1 MLLFGGIFRI
11 GMPQQSFKE
20 DVMANETK
28 AERIERI
35 KREKDGLEVIADIYR
50 YASSGDVIDPED
62 IDRFKW
68 YGIYTQNRNLQEEG
82 DDTQYYMLRV
92 KLDGGYLTSKQVEVL
107 GEISVQFGRESGDI
121 TTRQDI
127 QFHWLKIEDF
137 PEILE
142 RLSTVGLSVLG
153 ASGDC
158 PRNIVSCPVNGIDH
172 AQIDDV
178 RDVVVALNNLYRGN
192 PDFSNL
198 PRKFKI
204 GVSGCNKHCIQH
216 EVQDLAFTAVK
227 NGDELRFS
235 VSVGGGQASNRRI
248 ADHIGYVKR
257 RDIIKIAEA
266 VARIYRDFG
275 RRDNRNK
282 ARLGHLVDEWG
293 VERFVRELEKESNVD
308 LERYDSAPFTPYPR
322 RSHFGVGATTR
333 KGYNTIGCALTSGRI
348 NGEKLLKLGRIL
360 DLYKADGITLT
371 TTQNFVILNVH
382 TDATE
387 PMIDT
392 LHAVGFHPYP
402 SVFEARTLAC
412 TGLNFCKFAVSE
424 TKDLA
429 IEVVEYLNH
438 RFPDFEEPVSISI
451 NGCPNSCAHPHIVDL
466 GFVGAIVK
474 RGDERLKGF
483 DLVVG
488 GHLEGEESR
497 FAVKTGVKVASDEV
511 AELIETLINN
521 FETSNSINFGNFLL
535 EKYDHESTVSSTP

>member
-1 MLLFGGIFRI
+1 
-11 GMPQQSFKE
+11 
-20 DVMANETK
+20 MASETK

-35 KREKDGLEVIADIYR
+35 KREKDGLEVISDIYR
-50 YASSGDVIDPED
+50 YAQTGEAIDPED

-68 YGIYTQNRNLQEEG
+68 YGIYTQNRNLQEAE
-82 DDTQYYMLRV
+82 DETQYLMLRV
-92 KLDGGYLTSKQVEVL
+92 KLDGGYISAKQAEVL
-107 GEISVQFGRESGDI
+107 GDISVQFARESGDI

-127 QFHWLKIEDF
+127 QFHWLKIEDL
-137 PEILE
+137 PELLE
-142 RLSTVGLSVLG
+142 RLSAVGLSVVG

-172 AQIDDV
+172 DQIDDV

-227 NGDELRFS
+227 EGDEIRFS

-257 RDIIKIAEA
+257 RDIVKIAEA
-266 VARIYRDFG
+266 VARIYRDSG

-282 ARLGHLVDEWG
+282 ARLGHLVEDWG
-293 VERFVRELEKESNVD
+293 VERFVAELEKESRVE
-308 LERYDSAPFTPYPR
+308 LERYDGAPFTPYPR
-322 RSHFGVGATTR
+322 RSHFGVGASVK

-348 NGEKLLKLGRIL
+348 KGENLLKLGRIL
-360 DLYKADGITLT
+360 DLYKAEGITLT

-392 LHAVGFHPYP
+392 LKAVGFHPYP

-429 IEVVEYLNH
+429 IEVVEYLTH
-438 RFPDFEEPVSISI
+438 RFPDFYEPVSISI

-483 DLVVG
+483 DLIVG
-488 GHLEGEESR
+488 GHLEGEQSR
-497 FAVKTGVKVASDEV
+497 FALKTGVKVAADEV
-511 AELIETLINN
+511 APLIESLIHN
-521 FETSNSINFGNFLL
+521 FEASNSTDFGNFLW
-535 EKYDHESTVSSTP
+535 EKYAHESAIPSTS

>member
-1 MLLFGGIFRI
+1 
-11 GMPQQSFKE
+11 
-20 DVMANETK
+20 MATETK
-28 AERIERI
+28 AERVERI
-35 KREKDGLEVIADIYR
+35 KREKDGLAVIADIYR
-50 YASSGDVIDPED
+50 YAQTGEAIDPED

-68 YGIYTQNRNLQEEG
+68 YGLYTQNRNLQGAE

-92 KLDGGYLTSKQVEVL
+92 KLEGGYLNVKQVEVL
-107 GEISVQFGRESGDI
+107 GEISVKFARESGDV

-127 QFHWLKIEDF
+127 QFHWLKIEDL

-142 RLSTVGLSVLG
+142 SLSAVGLSVLG

-172 AQIDDV
+172 DQIDDV

-204 GVSGCNKHCIQH
+204 AVSGCNKHCIHH

-227 NGDELRFS
+227 NSNELRFS
-235 VSVGGGQASNRRI
+235 ISVGGGQASNRRI
-248 ADHIGYVKR
+248 ADHIGYIKR
-257 RDIIKIAEA
+257 RDIIKVAEA
-266 VARIYRDFG
+266 VARIYRDAG
-275 RRDNRNK
+275 RRDNRSK
-282 ARLGHLVDEWG
+282 ARLGHLVEEWG
-293 VERFVRELEKESNVD
+293 VERFIAELEKESRVD
-308 LERYDSAPFTPYPR
+308 LERYDAAPFTPYPR
-322 RSHFGVGATTR
+322 RTHFGVGATVK

-348 NGEKLLKLGRIL
+348 KGENLLKLGRIL
-360 DLYKADGITLT
+360 DLYKAEGITLT

-392 LHAVGFHPYP
+392 LKAVGFHPYP

-429 IEVVEYLNH
+429 IEVVEYLN
-438 RFPDFEEPVSISI
+438 RSFPDFDEPVSISI

-466 GFVGAIVK
+466 GFIGAIVK

-483 DLVVG
+483 DLIVG
-488 GHLEGEESR
+488 GHLEGVDSR
-497 FAVKTGVKVASDEV
+497 FSIKTGVKVTAEEV
-511 AELIETLINN
+511 APLIESLIHE
-521 FETSNSINFGNFLL
+521 FESSNSIDFRHYLL
-535 EKYDHESTVSSTP
+535 EKYAYEPTVSSTP

>member
-1 MLLFGGIFRI
+1 MG
-11 GMPQQSFKE
+11 
-20 DVMANETK
+20 NETK

-50 YASSGDVIDPED
+50 YAQSGEPIDPED

-68 YGIYTQNRNLQEEG
+68 YGLYTQNRNLQSAEDE
-82 DDTQYYMLRV
+82 TQYYMLRV
-92 KLDGGYLTSKQVEVL
+92 KLEGGYLSTNQVEIL
-107 GEISVQFGRESGDI
+107 GDISVKFARQSGDL

-127 QFHWLKIEDF
+127 QFHWLKIEDL
-137 PEILE
+137 PEIFETL
-142 RLSTVGLSVLG
+142 TKAGLSILE

-158 PRNIVSCPVNGIDH
+158 PRNIVSCPVNGVDH

-204 GVSGCNKHCIQH
+204 GVSGCNKHCIHH

-257 RDIIKIAEA
+257 RDIIKVAEA

-275 RRDNRNK
+275 RRDNRTK
-282 ARLGHLVDEWG
+282 ARLGHLVEEWG
-293 VERFVRELEKESNVD
+293 VDRFVETLEHESKVTF
-308 LERYDSAPFTPYPR
+308 ERYDAAPFTPYPR
-322 RSHFGVGATTR
+322 RSHFGVASSVR
-333 KGYNTIGCALTSGRI
+333 KGYNTIGCAVTSGRI
-348 NGEKLLKLGRIL
+348 NGENLLKLGRIL
-360 DLYKADGITLT
+360 HFYGAEGITLT
-371 TTQNFVILNVH
+371 PTQNFVILNVH
-382 TDATE
+382 SDATE

-392 LHAVGFHPYP
+392 LRAVGFHPHP

-429 IEVVEYLNH
+429 IEVVDYLNTK
-438 RFPDFEEPVSISI
+438 FPDFDEPVSISI

-474 RGDERLKGF
+474 RGEERLKGF
-483 DLVVG
+483 DLIVG

-497 FAVKTGVKVASDEV
+497 FAVKTGVKVAADEV
-511 AELIETLINN
+511 AGLVESLIHE
-521 FETSNSINFGNFLL
+521 FETSRSINFGNFLV
-535 EKYDHESTVSSTP
+535 EKYAHESVIPTAP

>member
-1 MLLFGGIFRI
+1 
-11 GMPQQSFKE
+11 
-20 DVMANETK
+20 MANETK

-35 KREKDGLEVIADIYR
+35 KREKDGLDVIADIYR
-50 YASSGDVIDPED
+50 YAKTGEPIDPED

-68 YGIYTQNRNLQEEG
+68 YGIYTQNRNLQDV
-82 DDTQYYMLRV
+82 DDETQYYMLRV
-92 KLDGGYLTSKQVEVL
+92 KLENGYLSAKQVEVL
-107 GEISVQFGRESGDI
+107 GDISVEFARESGDV

-127 QFHWLKIEDF
+127 QFHWLSIEDI
-137 PEILE
+137 PVILE
-142 RLSTVGLSVLG
+142 RLSIVGLSVLG

-172 AQIDDV
+172 DQIDDV

-216 EVQDLAFTAVK
+216 EVQDLGFTAVK
-227 NGDELRFS
+227 NGNDLRFS
-235 VSVGGGQASNRRI
+235 VSIGGGQASNRRI

-266 VARIYRDFG
+266 VARIYRDSG
-275 RRDNRNK
+275 RRDNRSK
-282 ARLGHLVDEWG
+282 ARLGHLVEDWG
-293 VERFVRELEKESNVD
+293 VEKFVEELEKVSRVT

-322 RSHFGVGATTR
+322 RSHFGVASSVR

-348 NGEKLLKLGRIL
+348 NGENLLKLGRIL
-360 DLYKADGITLT
+360 DFYKADGITLT

-392 LHAVGFHPYP
+392 LKAVGFHPYP

-424 TKDLA
+424 TKGLA
-429 IEVVEYLNH
+429 IEVVKYLNH
-438 RFPDFEEPVSISI
+438 RFEGFDEPVSISI

-483 DLVVG
+483 DLIVG
-488 GHLEGEESR
+488 GHLEGEQSR
-497 FAVKTGVKVASDEV
+497 FAVKTGVKVTAEEVAPLIESLIHDFEASD
-511 AELIETLINN
+511 
-521 FETSNSINFGNFLL
+521 SQNFGYFLR
-535 EKYDHESTVSSTP
+535 EKYDHESTVSSTA

>member
-1 MLLFGGIFRI
+1 
-11 GMPQQSFKE
+11 
-20 DVMANETK
+20 MATETK

-35 KREKDGLEVIADIYR
+35 KREKDGLAVIADIYR
-50 YASSGDVIDPED
+50 YAQTGQAIDPED

-68 YGIYTQNRNLQEEG
+68 YGLYTQNRNLQGAEDE
-82 DDTQYYMLRV
+82 TQYYMLRV
-92 KLDGGYLTSKQVEVL
+92 KLEGGYVNVKQVEAL
-107 GEISVQFGRESGDI
+107 GEISVKFARESGDV

-127 QFHWLKIEDF
+127 QFHWLKIEDL

-142 RLSTVGLSVLG
+142 SLSAVGLSVLG

-172 AQIDDV
+172 DQIDDV

-216 EVQDLAFTAVK
+216 EVQDLAFTALK

-257 RDIIKIAEA
+257 RDIVKIAEA
-266 VARIYRDFG
+266 VARIYRDSG
-275 RRDNRNK
+275 RRDNRSK
-282 ARLGHLVDEWG
+282 ARLGHLVEDWG
-293 VERFVRELEKESNVD
+293 IERFVAELEKESRVT
-308 LERYDSAPFTPYPR
+308 LERYDAAPFTPYPR
-322 RSHFGVGATTR
+322 RTHFGVGASVK

-348 NGEKLLKLGRIL
+348 KGENLLKLGRIL
-360 DLYKADGITLT
+360 DLYKAEGITLT

-382 TDATE
+382 SDATE

-392 LHAVGFHPYP
+392 LKAVGFHPYP

-429 IEVVEYLNH
+429 IEVVEYLNTK
-438 RFPDFEEPVSISI
+438 FPDFDEPVSISI

-483 DLVVG
+483 DLIVG
-488 GHLEGEESR
+488 GHLEGEKSH
-497 FAVKTGVKVASDEV
+497 FAVKTGVKVAAEEV
-511 AELIETLINN
+511 APLIESLIHE
-521 FETSNSINFGNFLL
+521 FETSNSIDFRHYLL
-535 EKYDHESTVSSTP
+535 EKYAYEPTVSSTP

>member
-1 MLLFGGIFRI
+1 
-11 GMPQQSFKE
+11 
-20 DVMANETK
+20 MANETK

-50 YASSGDVIDPED
+50 YALTGEVIDPED

-68 YGIYTQNRNLQEEG
+68 YGIYTQNRNLQEA
-82 DDTQYYMLRV
+82 DDTTQYYMLRV
-92 KLDGGYLTSKQVEVL
+92 KLEGGSLTSKQVEVL
-107 GEISVQFGRESGDI
+107 GKISVEFARESGDL

-142 RLSTVGLSVLG
+142 RLSSVGLSVVG

-257 RDIIKIAEA
+257 RDIVKIAEA
-266 VARIYRDFG
+266 VARIYRDAG
-275 RRDNRNK
+275 RRDNRSK
-282 ARLGHLVDEWG
+282 ARLGHLIDDWG
-293 VERFVRELEKESNVD
+293 VERFVAELEKESRVE
-308 LERYDSAPFTPYPR
+308 LERYDTAPFTPYPR
-322 RSHFGVGATTR
+322 RTHFGVASTIR

-348 NGEKLLKLGRIL
+348 KGEHLLKLGRIL
-360 DLYKADGITLT
+360 DFYGAEGI
-371 TTQNFVILNVH
+371 
-382 TDATE
+382 
-387 PMIDT
+387 
-392 LHAVGFHPYP
+392 
-402 SVFEARTLAC
+402 
-412 TGLNFCKFAVSE
+412 
-424 TKDLA
+424 
-429 IEVVEYLNH
+429 
-438 RFPDFEEPVSISI
+438 
-451 NGCPNSCAHPHIVDL
+451 
-466 GFVGAIVK
+466 
-474 RGDERLKGF
+474 
-483 DLVVG
+483 
-488 GHLEGEESR
+488 
-497 FAVKTGVKVASDEV
+497 
-511 AELIETLINN
+511 
-521 FETSNSINFGNFLL
+521 
-535 EKYDHESTVSSTP
+535 

>member
-1 MLLFGGIFRI
+1 
-11 GMPQQSFKE
+11 
-20 DVMANETK
+20 MASETK

-50 YASSGDVIDPED
+50 YAQSGEAIDPED

-68 YGIYTQNRNLQEEG
+68 YGLYTQNRNLQGPEDE
-82 DDTQYYMLRV
+82 TQYFMLRV
-92 KLDGGYLTSKQVEVL
+92 KLEGGYLNAKQVQTL
-107 GEISVQFGRESGDI
+107 GKISVAYGRESGDL

-127 QFHWLKIEDF
+127 QFHWLKIEDL
-137 PEILE
+137 PTILE
-142 RLSTVGLSVLG
+142 KLSSVGLSVVG

-158 PRNIVSCPVNGIDH
+158 PRNIVSCPVNGIDSH
-172 AQIDDV
+172 QIDDV
-178 RDVVVALNNLYRGN
+178 RDVVLALNNLYRGN

-227 NGDELRFS
+227 NDDEIRFS

-257 RDIIKIAEA
+257 RDIVKIAEA
-266 VARIYRDFG
+266 VARIYRDSG

-282 ARLGHLVDEWG
+282 ARLGHLVDDWG
-293 VERFVRELEKESNVD
+293 VERFVGELEKVSRVT
-308 LERYDSAPFTPYPR
+308 LERFDNASFTPYPR
-322 RSHFGVGATTR
+322 RSHFGVGSSIK

-348 NGEKLLKLGRIL
+348 NGESLLKLGSIL
-360 DLYKADGITLT
+360 EFYGAEGITLT

-382 TDATE
+382 SDATE

-392 LHAVGFHPYP
+392 LQAVGFHPYP

-429 IEVVEYLNH
+429 IEVVNYLKN

-466 GFVGAIVK
+466 GFVGAYVK
-474 RGDERLKGF
+474 RDTERLAGF
-483 DLVVG
+483 DLIVG

-497 FAVKTGVKVASDEV
+497 FAVKTGVKVTSDEV
-511 AELIETLINN
+511 APLIESLIND
-521 FETSNSINFGNFLL
+521 FETSDSIDFGNYLL
-535 EKYDHESTVSSTP
+535 EKYAHEPTVPATP

>member
-1 MLLFGGIFRI
+1 
-11 GMPQQSFKE
+11 
-20 DVMANETK
+20 MANETK

-35 KREKDGLEVIADIYR
+35 KREKDGLDVISDIYR
-50 YASSGDVIDPED
+50 YASSGEVIDPED

-68 YGIYTQNRNLQEEG
+68 YGIYTQNRNLQEAE
-82 DDTQYYMLRV
+82 DETQYLMLRV
-92 KLDGGYLTSKQVEVL
+92 KLEGGYLTAKQVEVL
-107 GEISVQFGRESGDI
+107 GEISVRFARESGDI

-127 QFHWLKIEDF
+127 QFHWLKIQDI

-142 RLSTVGLSVLG
+142 RLSVVGLSVLE

-178 RDVVVALNNLYRGN
+178 RDIVLALNNLYRGN

-227 NGDELRFS
+227 NGDDLRFS

-257 RDIIKIAEA
+257 RDIVKVAEA

-275 RRDNRNK
+275 RRDNRSK
-282 ARLGHLVDEWG
+282 ARLGHLVEEWG
-293 VERFVRELEKESNVD
+293 VERFVKELENMSHIT

-322 RSHFGVGATTR
+322 RTHFGVASSVK

-360 DLYKADGITLT
+360 DFYKAEGITLSS
-371 TTQNFVILNVH
+371 TQNFVILNVH

-392 LHAVGFHPYP
+392 LKAVGFHPYP

-429 IEVVEYLNH
+429 IEVVNYLNEK
-438 RFPDFEEPVSISI
+438 FPDFDEPVSISI

-483 DLVVG
+483 DLIVG
-488 GHLEGEESR
+488 GHLEGEQSR
-497 FAVKTGVKVASDEV
+497 FAVKTGVKVAADEV
-511 AELIETLINN
+511 APLVETLIYE
-521 FETSNSINFGNFLL
+521 FETSNSVDFGNFLL
-535 EKYDHESTVSSTP
+535 EKYADEPVIPSAP

>member
-1 MLLFGGIFRI
+1 
-11 GMPQQSFKE
+11 
-20 DVMANETK
+20 MATETK
-28 AERIERI
+28 AERVERI
-35 KREKDGLEVIADIYR
+35 KREKDGLAVIADIYR
-50 YASSGDVIDPED
+50 YAQTGEAIDPED

-68 YGIYTQNRNLQEEG
+68 YGLYTQNRNLQGAEDE
-82 DDTQYYMLRV
+82 TQYYMLRV
-92 KLDGGYLTSKQVEVL
+92 KLEGGYLNVKQVEVL
-107 GEISVQFGRESGDI
+107 GEISVKFARESGDV

-127 QFHWLKIEDF
+127 QFHWLKIEDL

-142 RLSTVGLSVLG
+142 SLSAVGLSVLG

-172 AQIDDV
+172 DQIDDV

-216 EVQDLAFTAVK
+216 EVQDLAFTALK

-257 RDIIKIAEA
+257 RDIVKIAEA
-266 VARIYRDFG
+266 VARIYRDSG
-275 RRDNRNK
+275 RRDNRSK
-282 ARLGHLVDEWG
+282 ARLGHLVEDWG
-293 VERFVRELEKESNVD
+293 VERFVAELEKESHVT
-308 LERYDSAPFTPYPR
+308 LERYDAAPFTPYPR
-322 RSHFGVGATTR
+322 RTHFGVGASVK

-348 NGEKLLKLGRIL
+348 KGENLLKLGRIL
-360 DLYKADGITLT
+360 DLYKAEGITLT

-382 TDATE
+382 SDATE

-392 LHAVGFHPYP
+392 LKAVGFHPYP

-429 IEVVEYLNH
+429 IKVVEYLNTK
-438 RFPDFEEPVSISI
+438 FPDFDEPVSISI

-466 GFVGAIVK
+466 GFIGAIVK

-483 DLVVG
+483 DLIVG
-488 GHLEGEESR
+488 GYLEGEESR
-497 FAVKTGVKVASDEV
+497 FAVKTGVKVAAEEV
-511 AELIETLINN
+511 APLIESLIHE
-521 FETSNSINFGNFLL
+521 FETSNSIDFRHYLL
-535 EKYDHESTVSSTP
+535 EKYAYEPTVSSTP

>member
-1 MLLFGGIFRI
+1 
-11 GMPQQSFKE
+11 
-20 DVMANETK
+20 MAKETK

-35 KREKDGLEVIADIYR
+35 KQEKDGLEIITDIYR
-50 YASSGDVIDPED
+50 YAKTGESINPED

-68 YGIYTQNRNLQEEG
+68 YGIYTQNRNLQEAKDE
-82 DDTQYYMLRV
+82 TQYYMLRV
-92 KLDGGYLTSKQVEVL
+92 KLDRGYLTSKQVEVL
-107 GEISVQFGRESGDI
+107 GEISVQFARESGDI

-142 RLSTVGLSVLG
+142 RLSAVGLSVLG

-216 EVQDLAFTAVK
+216 EVQDLAFTAIK

-235 VSVGGGQASNRRI
+235 VSVGGGQASSRRI

-293 VERFVRELEKESNVD
+293 VERFIRELEKESKID
-308 LERYDSAPFTPYPR
+308 LEQYDAAPFTPYPR
-322 RSHFGVGATTR
+322 RSHFGVGATIR

-382 TDATE
+382 IDATE

-392 LHAVGFHPYP
+392 LQAVGFHPNP

-438 RFPDFEEPVSISI
+438 RFPNFEEPVSISI

-466 GFVGAIVK
+466 GFVGTIVK

-488 GHLEGEESR
+488 GHLEGIESC
-497 FAVKTGVKVASDEV
+497 FAVKTGVKVTSDEV
-511 AELIETLINN
+511 AELIESLIEG
-521 FETSNSINFGNFLL
+521 FENSNSINFRNFLL
-535 EKYDHESTVSSTP
+535 EKYGYEPAIMASTA

>member
-1 MLLFGGIFRI
+1 
-11 GMPQQSFKE
+11 
-20 DVMANETK
+20 MASETK

-50 YASSGDVIDPED
+50 YARTLEPIDPED

-68 YGIYTQNRNLQEEG
+68 YGIYTQNRNLQSEE
-82 DDTQYYMLRV
+82 DQTQYYMLRV
-92 KLDGGYLTSKQVEVL
+92 KVESGYLSAKQVETL
-107 GEISVQFGRESGDI
+107 GEISVRFARESGDL

-127 QFHWLKIEDF
+127 QFHWLKIEDL
-137 PEILE
+137 PEIFE
-142 RLSTVGLSVLG
+142 KLSEAGLSVLE

-216 EVQDLAFTAVK
+216 EVQDLAFSAVK
-227 NGDELRFS
+227 TGDELRFS

-248 ADHIGYVKR
+248 ADHIGYIKR
-257 RDIIKIAEA
+257 RDIIKVAEA
-266 VARIYRDFG
+266 VARIYRDEG
-275 RRDNRNK
+275 RRDNRTK
-282 ARLGHLVDEWG
+282 ARLGHLVEEWG
-293 VERFVRELEKESNVD
+293 VERFVETLEKESNVT

-322 RSHFGVGATTR
+322 RTHFGVASSVR
-333 KGYNTIGCALTSGRI
+333 KGYNTIGCAVTSGRI
-348 NGEKLLKLGRIL
+348 NGESLLKLGRIL
-360 DLYKADGITLT
+360 DFYGAEGITLT
-371 TTQNFVILNVH
+371 ATQNFVILNVH
-382 TDATE
+382 SDATE

-392 LHAVGFHPYP
+392 LKAVGFHPYP
-402 SVFEARTLAC
+402 SVFQARTLAC

-429 IEVVEYLNH
+429 IEVVEYLNAK
-438 RFPDFEEPVSISI
+438 FPDFDEPVSISI

-474 RGDERLKGF
+474 RDDERLKGF
-483 DLVVG
+483 DLIVG

-497 FAVKTGVKVASDEV
+497 FAVKTGVKVAADEV
-511 AELIETLINN
+511 APLVESLIREY
-521 FETSNSINFGNFLL
+521 ETSNSVDFGNFLV
-535 EKYDHESTVSSTP
+535 EKYTYESAVPTAP

>member
-1 MLLFGGIFRI
+1 MLLYDDISPI

-20 DVMANETK
+20 DVMASETK

-50 YASSGDVIDPED
+50 YAQSGEAIDPED

-68 YGIYTQNRNLQEEG
+68 YGLYTQNRTLQGPEDE
-82 DDTQYYMLRV
+82 TQYYMLRV
-92 KLDGGYLTSKQVEVL
+92 KLEGGYLNAKQVQTL
-107 GEISVQFGRESGDI
+107 GKISVAYGRESGDL

-127 QFHWLKIEDF
+127 QFHWLKIEDL
-137 PEILE
+137 PTILE
-142 RLSTVGLSVLG
+142 KLSSVGLSVVG

-158 PRNIVSCPVNGIDH
+158 PRNIVSCPVNGIDSH
-172 AQIDDV
+172 QIDDV
-178 RDVVVALNNLYRGN
+178 RDVVLALNNLYRGN

-227 NGDELRFS
+227 NDDEIRFS

-257 RDIIKIAEA
+257 RDIVKIAEA
-266 VARIYRDFG
+266 VARIYRDSG

-282 ARLGHLVDEWG
+282 ARLGHLVDDWG
-293 VERFVRELEKESNVD
+293 VERFVGELEKVSHVT
-308 LERYDSAPFTPYPR
+308 LERFDNASFTPYPR
-322 RSHFGVGATTR
+322 RSHFGVGSSIK

-348 NGEKLLKLGRIL
+348 NGESLLKLGSIL
-360 DLYKADGITLT
+360 ELYGAEGITLT

-382 TDATE
+382 SDATE

-392 LHAVGFHPYP
+392 LQAVGFHPYP

-429 IEVVEYLNH
+429 IEVVNYLKN

-466 GFVGAIVK
+466 GFVGAYVK
-474 RGDERLKGF
+474 RDTERLAGF
-483 DLVVG
+483 DLIVG

-497 FAVKTGVKVASDEV
+497 FAVKTGVKVTPDEV
-511 AELIETLINN
+511 APLIESLIND
-521 FETSNSINFGNFLL
+521 FETSESIDFGNYLL
-535 EKYDHESTVSSTP
+535 EKYAHEPTVPATP

>member
-1 MLLFGGIFRI
+1 
-11 GMPQQSFKE
+11 
-20 DVMANETK
+20 MANETK

-50 YASSGDVIDPED
+50 YAQTKEAIDPED

-68 YGIYTQNRNLQEEG
+68 YGIYTQNRNLQGPEDE
-82 DDTQYYMLRV
+82 TQYYMIRV
-92 KLDGGYLTSKQVEVL
+92 KLEGGYLTPKQVEVL
-107 GEISVQFGRESGDI
+107 GEISERFARGSGDV

-137 PEILE
+137 PEVLE
-142 RLSTVGLSVLG
+142 LLSSVGLSVLG

-172 AQIDDV
+172 DQIDDV

-227 NGDELRFS
+227 NNDELRFS

-257 RDIIKIAEA
+257 RDILKIAEA

-275 RRDNRNK
+275 RRDNRSK
-282 ARLGHLVDEWG
+282 ARLGHLVEDWG
-293 VERFVRELEKESNVD
+293 VEKFVEELENISRVT
-308 LERYDSAPFTPYPR
+308 LERYDAAAFTPYPR
-322 RSHFGVGATTR
+322 RSHFGVASSVR

-348 NGEKLLKLGRIL
+348 SGEQLSKLGRIL
-360 DLYKADGITLT
+360 DFYEAEGITLT
-371 TTQNFVILNVH
+371 ATQNFVILNVKS
-382 TDATE
+382 DATE
-387 PMIDT
+387 AMIDT
-392 LHAVGFHPYP
+392 LNAAGFHPHP

-429 IEVVEYLNH
+429 IEVVEYLNE
-438 RFPDFEEPVSISI
+438 RFSDFDEPVSISI
-451 NGCPNSCAHPHIVDL
+451 NGCPNSCAHPQIVDL

-474 RGDERLKGF
+474 REDERHKGF
-483 DLVVG
+483 DLIVG
-488 GHLEGEESR
+488 GHLEGEASR
-497 FAVKTGVKVASDEV
+497 FAIKTGVKVTSDEV
-511 AELIETLINN
+511 APLVESLIHE
-521 FETSNSINFGNFLL
+521 FESSTSQSFGHFLL
-535 EKYDHESTVSSTP
+535 EKYDHESIVSSTA

>member
-1 MLLFGGIFRI
+1 
-11 GMPQQSFKE
+11 
-20 DVMANETK
+20 MASETK

-35 KREKDGLEVIADIYR
+35 KREKDGLEVISDIYR
-50 YASSGDVIDPED
+50 YARTGEEIDPED

-68 YGIYTQNRNLQEEG
+68 YGIYTQNRNLQDAEDE
-82 DDTQYYMLRV
+82 TQYFMLRV
-92 KLDGGYLTSKQVEVL
+92 KLEGGYITAKQVEVL
-107 GEISVQFGRESGDI
+107 GEISVQFARESGDV

-142 RLSTVGLSVLG
+142 RLAVVGLSVLE

-172 AQIDDV
+172 HQIDDV

-227 NGDELRFS
+227 NNDELRFS

-282 ARLGHLVDEWG
+282 ARLGHLVEEWG
-293 VERFVRELEKESNVD
+293 VERFVRELEKESHVA
-308 LERYDSAPFTPYPR
+308 LERYDRAPFTPYPR
-322 RSHFGVGATTR
+322 RSHFGVGASVK
-333 KGYNTIGCALTSGRI
+333 KGHNTIGCALTSGRI
-348 NGEKLLKLGRIL
+348 SGEKLLKLGRIL
-360 DLYKADGITLT
+360 DLYKAEGITLT

-392 LHAVGFHPYP
+392 LNAVGFHPYP

-429 IEVVEYLNH
+429 IEVVEYLNR

-451 NGCPNSCAHPHIVDL
+451 NGCPNSCAHPQIVDI

-483 DLVVG
+483 DLIVG
-488 GHLEGEESR
+488 GHLEGEQSR
-497 FAVKTGVKVASDEV
+497 FALKTGVKVASDEV
-511 AELIETLINN
+511 AGLVESLICD
-521 FETSNSINFGNFLL
+521 FEVSNSNNFGNFLW
-535 EKYDHESTVSSTP
+535 EKYAHEPTVSSIT

>member
-1 MLLFGGIFRI
+1 
-11 GMPQQSFKE
+11 
-20 DVMANETK
+20 MANETK

-50 YASSGDVIDPED
+50 YAQTLEPIDPED

-68 YGIYTQNRNLQEEG
+68 YGLYTQNRNLQPVEDE
-82 DDTQYYMLRV
+82 TQYYMLRV
-92 KLDGGYLTSKQVEVL
+92 KLEGGYLNAKQVETL
-107 GEISVQFGRESGDI
+107 GEISVKFARQSGDL

-127 QFHWLKIEDF
+127 QFHWLRIEDL
-137 PEILE
+137 PEIFAI
-142 RLSTVGLSVLG
+142 LSDSGLSVLE

-204 GVSGCNKHCIQH
+204 GVSGCNKHCIHH

-227 NGDELRFS
+227 NGDDLRFS

-257 RDIIKIAEA
+257 RDIVKVAEA
-266 VARIYRDFG
+266 VARIYRDEG
-275 RRDNRNK
+275 RRDNRTK
-282 ARLGHLVDEWG
+282 ARLGHLVEAWG
-293 VERFVRELEKESNVD
+293 VEQFIERLEKESHVT

-322 RSHFGVGATTR
+322 RSHFGVASSVR

-348 NGEKLLKLGRIL
+348 NGENLLKLGRIL
-360 DLYKADGITLT
+360 DFYKAEGITLT

-382 TDATE
+382 TDVTE

-392 LHAVGFHPYP
+392 LQAVGFHPHP

-429 IEVVEYLNH
+429 IEVVSYLNEK
-438 RFPDFEEPVSISI
+438 FPDFDEPVSISI
-451 NGCPNSCAHPHIVDL
+451 NGCPNSCAHPQIVDL

-474 RGDERLKGF
+474 RGEERLKGF
-483 DLVVG
+483 DLIVG
-488 GHLEGEESR
+488 GHLEGEQSR
-497 FAVKTGVKVASDEV
+497 FAVKTGVKVSADEV
-511 AELIETLINN
+511 APLIESLIYEY
-521 FETSNSINFGNFLL
+521 ETSSSIDFGIFLR
-535 EKYDHESTVSSTP
+535 EKYADESAVPTTP

>member
-1 MLLFGGIFRI
+1 
-11 GMPQQSFKE
+11 
-20 DVMANETK
+20 MANETK

-35 KREKDGLEVIADIYR
+35 KREKDGLDVIADIYR
-50 YASSGDVIDPED
+50 YAATANVIDPED

-68 YGIYTQNRNLQEEG
+68 YGLYTQNRNLQDEE
-82 DDTQYYMLRV
+82 DETQYYMLRV
-92 KLDGGYLTSKQVEVL
+92 KLENGYLNAKQVEVL
-107 GEISVQFGRESGDI
+107 GKISVDFARESGDV

-127 QFHWLKIEDF
+127 QFHWLKIEDL

-142 RLSTVGLSVLG
+142 RLSVVGLSVLG
-153 ASGDC
+153 GSGDC

-172 AQIDDV
+172 DQIDDV

-227 NGDELRFS
+227 KGDELRFS

-257 RDIIKIAEA
+257 RDIVKIAEA
-266 VARIYRDFG
+266 VACIYRDSG
-275 RRDNRNK
+275 RRDNRSK
-282 ARLGHLVDEWG
+282 ARLGHLVEEWG
-293 VERFVRELEKESNVD
+293 VERFVRELEKESHVI
-308 LERYDSAPFTPYPR
+308 LERYDDAPFTPYPR
-322 RSHFGVGATTR
+322 RSHFGVGSSVK
-333 KGYNTIGCALTSGRI
+333 KGYNTIGCALTGGRI
-348 NGEKLLKLGRIL
+348 KGENLLKLGRIL
-360 DLYKADGITLT
+360 DLYKAEGITLT

-387 PMIDT
+387 PMIET
-392 LHAVGFHPYP
+392 LKAVGFHPYP

-429 IEVVEYLNH
+429 IEVVEHLNN
-438 RFPDFEEPVSISI
+438 RFPDFDEPVSISI

-483 DLVVG
+483 DLIVG
-488 GHLEGEESR
+488 GHLEGEQSR
-497 FAVKTGVKVASDEV
+497 FSVKTGVKVAADEV
-511 AELIETLINN
+511 ALLIESLIYD
-521 FETSNSINFGNFLL
+521 FEASNSINFGNFLL
-535 EKYDHESTVSSTP
+535 EKYAHESAIPSTP

>member
-1 MLLFGGIFRI
+1 
-11 GMPQQSFKE
+11 
-20 DVMANETK
+20 MANETK

-50 YASSGDVIDPED
+50 YAQTGEEIDPED

-68 YGIYTQNRNLQEEG
+68 YGIYTQNRNLQDPEDE
-82 DDTQYYMLRV
+82 TQYYMIRV
-92 KLDGGYLTSKQVEVL
+92 KLEGGYLTPKQVEVL
-107 GEISVQFGRESGDI
+107 GEISERFARGSGDV
-121 TTRQDI
+121 TTRQDL
-127 QFHWLKIEDF
+127 QFHWLKMEDF
-137 PEILE
+137 PEVLE
-142 RLSTVGLSVLG
+142 LLSHVGLSVLG

-158 PRNIVSCPVNGIDH
+158 PRNIVSCPVNGIDRD
-172 AQIDDV
+172 QIDDV
-178 RDVVVALNNLYRGN
+178 RDIVHALTELYRGN
-192 PDFSNL
+192 HDFSNL

-227 NGDELRFS
+227 SNNTLRFS

-257 RDIIKIAEA
+257 EEILTIAEA

-275 RRDNRNK
+275 RRDNRSK
-282 ARLGHLVDEWG
+282 ARLGHLVEEWG
-293 VERFVRELEKESNVD
+293 VEKFVYELENESGVI

-322 RSHFGVGATTR
+322 RSHFGVASSVR

-348 NGEKLLKLGRIL
+348 SGEKLLKLGRIL
-360 DLYKADGITLT
+360 DFYEAEGITLT
-371 TTQNFVILNVH
+371 ATQNFVILNVH
-382 TDATE
+382 SDATE
-387 PMIDT
+387 AMIDT
-392 LHAVGFHPYP
+392 LKAVGFHPHP

-429 IEVVEYLNH
+429 IDVVNYLNK
-438 RFPDFEEPVSISI
+438 RFSDFEEPVSISI

-474 RGDERLKGF
+474 RDDERHKGF
-483 DLVVG
+483 DLIVG
-488 GHLEGEESR
+488 GHLEGESSR
-497 FAVKTGVKVASDEV
+497 FAIKTGVKVTSDEV
-511 AELIETLINN
+511 APLIESLIHD
-521 FETSNSINFGNFLL
+521 FESSNSQNFGHFLL
-535 EKYDHESTVSSTP
+535 EKYNHESIVSSTA

>member
-1 MLLFGGIFRI
+1 
-11 GMPQQSFKE
+11 
-20 DVMANETK
+20 MASETK

-50 YASSGDVIDPED
+50 YAKTGEVIDPED

-68 YGIYTQNRNLQEEG
+68 YGIYTQNRNLQEAD

-92 KLDGGYLTSKQVEVL
+92 KLEGGYLTSKQVELL
-107 GEISVQFGRESGDI
+107 GNISVEFARESGDL

-142 RLSTVGLSVLG
+142 RLSSVGLSVIG

-257 RDIIKIAEA
+257 RDIVKIAEA
-266 VARIYRDFG
+266 VARIYRDSG
-275 RRDNRNK
+275 RRDNRSK
-282 ARLGHLVDEWG
+282 ARLGHLVEDWG
-293 VERFVRELEKESNVD
+293 VERFIAELEKESRVE
-308 LERYDSAPFTPYPR
+308 LERYDAAPFTPYPR
-322 RSHFGVGATTR
+322 RSHFGVASSIR

-348 NGEKLLKLGRIL
+348 KGENLLKLGRIL
-360 DLYKADGITLT
+360 DFYGAEGITLT

-382 TDATE
+382 SDATE

-392 LHAVGFHPYP
+392 LQAVGFHPHP

-438 RFPDFEEPVSISI
+438 SFPDFDEPVSISI

-483 DLVVG
+483 DLIVG
-488 GHLEGEESR
+488 GHLEGEQSR
-497 FAVKTGVKVASDEV
+497 FAVKTGVKVASNEV
-511 AELIETLINN
+511 APLIETLINE
-521 FETSNSINFGNFLL
+521 FETSNSVDFGNFLL
-535 EKYDHESTVSSTP
+535 EKYAHESVIPSVP

>member
-1 MLLFGGIFRI
+1 
-11 GMPQQSFKE
+11 
-20 DVMANETK
+20 MASETK

-35 KREKDGLEVIADIYR
+35 KREKDGLEVISDIYR
-50 YASSGDVIDPED
+50 YAKTGEAIDPED

-68 YGIYTQNRNLQEEG
+68 YGIYTQNRNLQDAEDE
-82 DDTQYYMLRV
+82 TQYYMLRV
-92 KLDGGYLTSKQVEVL
+92 KLEGGYISAKQAEVL
-107 GEISVQFGRESGDI
+107 GEISVQFARESGDI

-127 QFHWLKIEDF
+127 QFHWLKIEDL

-142 RLSTVGLSVLG
+142 RLAVVGLSVLG

-158 PRNIVSCPVNGIDH
+158 PRNIVCCPVNGIDH
-172 AQIDDV
+172 DQIDDV

-204 GVSGCNKHCIQH
+204 GVSGCNKHCIHH

-227 NGDELRFS
+227 TGDELRFS
-235 VSVGGGQASNRRI
+235 VSVGGGQASSRRI
-248 ADHIGYVKR
+248 ADHIGYIKR
-257 RDIIKIAEA
+257 RDIIKVAES
-266 VARIYRDFG
+266 VARIYRDAG
-275 RRDNRNK
+275 RRDNRTK
-282 ARLGHLVDEWG
+282 ARLGHLVEDWG
-293 VERFVRELEKESNVD
+293 IERFVETLEKESHVV
-308 LERYDSAPFTPYPR
+308 LERYDGAPFTPYPR
-322 RSHFGVGATTR
+322 RSHFGVGTSVK
-333 KGYNTIGCALTSGRI
+333 KGYNTIGCALIGGRI

-360 DLYKADGITLT
+360 DLYKAEGITLT

-392 LHAVGFHPYP
+392 LKAVGFHPYP

-429 IEVVEYLNH
+429 IEVVSYLNAK
-438 RFPDFEEPVSISI
+438 FPDFDEPVSISI
-451 NGCPNSCAHPHIVDL
+451 NGCPNSCAHPQIVDL

-483 DLVVG
+483 DLIVG
-488 GHLEGEESR
+488 GHLEGEQSR
-497 FAVKTGVKVASDEV
+497 FAVKTGVKAAADEV
-511 AELIETLINN
+511 AVLIESLIRD
-521 FETSNSINFGNFLL
+521 FETSNSSSFGNFLW
-535 EKYDHESTVSSTP
+535 EKYADEPTVSSIT

>member
-1 MLLFGGIFRI
+1 
-11 GMPQQSFKE
+11 
-20 DVMANETK
+20 MASETK

-35 KREKDGLEVIADIYR
+35 KQEKDGLDVISDIYR
-50 YASSGDVIDPED
+50 YAKSGEAIDPED

-68 YGIYTQNRNLQEEG
+68 YGIYTQNRNLQEAE
-82 DDTQYYMLRV
+82 DETQYYMLRV
-92 KLDGGYLTSKQVEVL
+92 KLEGGYLSAKQVEVL
-107 GEISVQFGRESGDI
+107 GEISVQFARGSGDI

-127 QFHWLKIEDF
+127 QFHWLKIEDL

-142 RLSTVGLSVLG
+142 RLSVVGLSVLE

-172 AQIDDV
+172 HQIDDV
-178 RDVVVALNNLYRGN
+178 RDVVLALNNLYRGN

-204 GVSGCNKHCIQH
+204 GVSGCNKHCINH

-248 ADHIGYVKR
+248 GDHIGYVKR
-257 RDIIKIAEA
+257 RDIVKIAEA
-266 VARIYRDFG
+266 VARIYRDEG
-275 RRDNRNK
+275 RRDNRSK
-282 ARLGHLVDEWG
+282 ARLGHLVEEWG
-293 VERFVRELEKESNVD
+293 IERFASELEKESHVT
-308 LERYDSAPFTPYPR
+308 LERYDGEPFTPYPR
-322 RSHFGVGATTR
+322 RSHFGVGATVQ

-348 NGEKLLKLGRIL
+348 SGEKLLKLGRIL
-360 DLYKADGITLT
+360 DLYKAEGITLSA
-371 TTQNFVILNVH
+371 TQNFVILNVH

-392 LHAVGFHPYP
+392 LKAVGFHPNP

-412 TGLNFCKFAVSE
+412 TGLNFCKFALSE

-438 RFPDFEEPVSISI
+438 RFPDFDEPVSISI

-483 DLVVG
+483 DLIVG
-488 GHLEGEESR
+488 GHLEGELSR
-497 FAVKTGVKVASDEV
+497 FAVKTGLKVAADEV
-511 AELIETLINN
+511 APLVETLIRE
-521 FETSNSINFGNFLL
+521 FEGSSSNSFGNFLW
-535 EKYDHESTVSSTP
+535 EKYAYETAVPSSA

>member
-1 MLLFGGIFRI
+1 
-11 GMPQQSFKE
+11 
-20 DVMANETK
+20 MANETK

-50 YASSGDVIDPED
+50 YAETGEEINPED
-62 IDRFKW
+62 VDRFKW
-68 YGIYTQNRNLQEEG
+68 YGLYTQNRNLQESE
-82 DDTQYYMLRV
+82 DETQYYMIRV
-92 KLDGGYLTSKQVEVL
+92 KLEGGYLNAKQVEVL
-107 GEISVQFGRESGDI
+107 GEISVEFARGSGDL

-127 QFHWLKIEDF
+127 QFHWLKIEDI
-137 PEILE
+137 PVILE
-142 RLSTVGLSVLG
+142 RLSVVGLSVLG

-172 AQIDDV
+172 DQIDDV

-227 NGDELRFS
+227 NNDELRFS

-257 RDIIKIAEA
+257 RDIVKIAEA
-266 VARIYRDFG
+266 VARIYRDSG
-275 RRDNRNK
+275 RRDNRSK
-282 ARLGHLVDEWG
+282 ARLGHLIEDWG
-293 VERFVRELEKESNVD
+293 VEKFIEELENVSRVT

-322 RSHFGVGATTR
+322 RTHFGVASSVR

-348 NGEKLLKLGRIL
+348 SGEKLLKLGRIL
-360 DLYKADGITLT
+360 DFYKADGITLT

-392 LHAVGFHPYP
+392 LQAVGFHPYP
-402 SVFEARTLAC
+402 SVFESRTLAC

-429 IEVVEYLNH
+429 IEVVEYLNE
-438 RFPDFEEPVSISI
+438 RFSDFDEPVSISI

-474 RGDERLKGF
+474 RGDERHKGF
-483 DLVVG
+483 DLIVG
-488 GHLEGEESR
+488 GHLEGEASH
-497 FAVKTGVKVASDEV
+497 FALKTGVKVTSEEV
-511 AELIETLINN
+511 APLIESLIHD
-521 FETSNSINFGNFLL
+521 FEASNSRSFGLFLR